1 MDDGLSLA
9 SYHEEVVSRQ
19 RPAFMSA
26 ASIPGTSDTLVSLL
40 KLRLELLLGP
50 TRDGYDVQLFR
61 SAQYTGT
68 PTSTVSLL
76 LYRVDVDEARRYG
89 DSPVGSPSIHSAR
102 WLGLELSYLLTVW
115 GQNSASGEQRM
126 LQHCMEILQEFAIV
140 QGSWLSPS
148 YSWEPDDALRISLA
162 PMNHE
167 DMMRLWDGFDL
178 PYQLSVPYLVRTV
191 RLAARERSEVP
202 VTTRALA
209 FGSRIQP

>member
-1 MDDGLSLA
+1 
-9 SYHEEVVSRQ
+9 
-19 RPAFMSA
+19 MSV

-40 KLRLELLLGP
+40 TRQLEARLGP
-50 TRDGYDVQLFR
+50 VRDGFAVELFR
-61 SAQYTGT
+61 SAQYTGP

-76 LYRVDVDEARRYG
+76 LYRVDVDEARRSG
-89 DSPVGSPSIHSAR
+89 DTPAVPPTRSGAR

-115 GQNSASGEQRM
+115 GQNSASGEQLM

-140 QGSWLSPS
+140 QGSWLSPA
-148 YSWEPDDALRISLA
+148 YSWAPEDALRVSLA

-191 RLAARERSEVP
+191 RLAARENGEGP
-202 VTTRALA
+202 VTSRGLA

>member
-9 SYHEEVVSRQ
+9 SYHEEVISRQ

-89 DSPVGSPSIHSAR
+89 DSPVGSPSIPSAR

-162 PMNHE
+162 PAAWPAFAVNPG
-167 DMMRLWDGFDL
+167 DGSLPQGGVGLQHRVITIELDL
-178 PYQLSVPYLVRTV
+178 N
-191 RLAARERSEVP
+191 
-202 VTTRALA
+202 
-209 FGSRIQP
+209 GSRFWLDPLFGAN

>member
-1 MDDGLSLA
+1 
-9 SYHEEVVSRQ
+9 
-19 RPAFMSA
+19 MSA
-26 ASIPGTSDTLVSLL
+26 ASIPGASDSVVSLL
-40 KLRLELLLGP
+40 KNRLEARLGP
-50 TRDGYDVQLFR
+50 GRDGFDVQLFR
-61 SAQYTGT
+61 SADYSGP
-68 PTSTVSLL
+68 PTNTVSLL

-89 DSPVGSPSIHSAR
+89 DSQATPPSRPASR

-140 QGSWLSPS
+140 QGSWLSPGF
-148 YSWEPDDALRISLA
+148 SWEPDDALRISLA

-191 RLAARERSEVP
+191 RLAARDSGESP
-202 VTTRALA
+202 VTSRGLA
-209 FGSRIQP
+209 FGTRIRP